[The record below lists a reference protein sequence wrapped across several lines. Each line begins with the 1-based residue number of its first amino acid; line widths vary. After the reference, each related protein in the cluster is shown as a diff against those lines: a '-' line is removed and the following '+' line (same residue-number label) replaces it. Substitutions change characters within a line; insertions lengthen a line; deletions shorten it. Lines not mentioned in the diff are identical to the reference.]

1 MSEAILN
8 FQYQLSGVME
18 TVLKTAMHEITLLVK
33 DGFLEEVTRSKQ
45 EVDVLKERLQRWRD
59 REEEWRGMCVRC
71 GCAGDTEEKV
81 EALSAAEGY
90 GIKQEEILQSEG
102 LVALREAHEVHVK
115 EEADAQG
122 DWGDMVTL
130 TIPYTDAPHSDLG
143 LSAPC
148 ASEPQPLS
156 TPWTSEEQPSH
167 PGSAVIPAQGIES
180 SMGPP
185 ESMCH
190 LRIHMQ
196 CHTRERPYS
205 CSQCGKSFSHQ
216 SVLKRHR
223 AYHTGERPYQCTD
236 CGKRFIAR
244 ADLKKHEQIHSRGIC
259 TISKAK
265 LTKGVQ
271 DNEDYAAPVHVTSRT
286 GRIIPLALLA
296 SVRQAHKQLGEDL
309 KWRFGP
315 NDCFRSPHNEEVT
328 KAVMQIV
335 KDGGK
340 NWGPDTLI
348 RKACNRAYEYWKA
361 QGKIE
366 LEGSVEV
373 IKKKKIL
380 TSRRSRLFQKRV
392 KVGGELLATED
403 LDFLV
408 GADPNFMSDE
418 ESDAE
423 DKFTYHVLPPR
434 WRCSRLTQ
442 IVRLCQITLDDN
454 RLKGVEP
461 KSARSRKLQGGR
473 FTSRHPPKGEAKQVY
488 VNKNDK

>member
-81 EALSAAEGY
+81 EALSAEGY